1 MAKTVADL
9 GPEVSQQYAIA
20 QQILQD
26 QVGNLQES
34 GRVSRA
40 AIMPSVTPQAP
51 ETTSLLGLDKIR
63 QPFAW
68 FAAPA
73 GYGIAKLDVF
83 GRSYAGSL
91 GDTPRLKQ
99 LIETV
104 EALGPGATKS
114 EELSLEQ
121 KNRVL
126 AGLQQLASSSELH
139 DEINILISDFLK
151 A

>member
-9 GPEVSQQYAIA
+9 GPEVSKQYAIA
-20 QQILQD
+20 QQIMQD

-40 AIMPSVTPQAP
+40 AVTPSVTPQAA
-51 ETTSLLGLDKIR
+51 ETTSLLGLDKVR

-68 FAAPA
+68 FSPPA
-73 GYGIAKLDVF
+73 GYGVAKLEVF
-83 GRSYAGSL
+83 GRFYAGSL

-104 EALGPGATKS
+104 EGLEAQGQSAGKLTA
-114 EELSLEQ
+114 EE

-126 AGLQQLASSSELH
+126 TGLQQLASSSELH